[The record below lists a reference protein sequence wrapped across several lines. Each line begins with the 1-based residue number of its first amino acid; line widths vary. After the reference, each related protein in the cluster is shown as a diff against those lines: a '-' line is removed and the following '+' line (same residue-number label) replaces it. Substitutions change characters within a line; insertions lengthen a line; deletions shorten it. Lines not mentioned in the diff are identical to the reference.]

1 MKTTLYLVRH
11 GETEWN
17 ALGKFQGCKDIALS
31 PQGINQAK
39 YVSDRLK
46 GKFDY
51 IYSSPLKRAYK
62 TASIIGMQGGF
73 KIEILNDLREI
84 NFGAWEGMTIK
95 EIKDNFPS
103 EFEIWRSDI
112 SEAPLCGGDLSIK
125 NAALRAKAA
134 ILNTVKKHE
143 GKRIV
148 MVAHGG
154 IIKAGLIGVFGWN
167 MTMYHRIILGNTS
180 ICQVNF
186 NEKMQ
191 PTIVTLN
198 DTTHLPEEYKVKS
211 YV

>member
-84 NFGAWEGMTIK
+84 NFGDWEGMTVK

-125 NAALRAKAA
+125 NAAIRAKNA
-134 ILNTVKKHE
+134 ILDTVKKHK

-154 IIKAGLIGVFGWN
+154 IIKAGLIGIFGWN
-167 MTMYHRIILGNTS
+167 MTMYHRIALGNTS
-180 ICQVNF
+180 ICQINF

>member
-1 MKTTLYLVRH
+1 MKTILYLVRH

-62 TASIIGMQGGF
+62 TASIIGMQSGV
-73 KIEILNDLREI
+73 KIEVLNDLREI
-84 NFGAWEGMTIK
+84 DFGAWEGMTIK

-103 EFEIWRSDI
+103 EFEIWRSDMT
-112 SEAPLCGGDLSIK
+112 EAPLCGGDLSIK
-125 NAALRAKAA
+125 NATVRAKDT

-154 IIKAGLIGVFGWN
+154 IIKAGLIGIFGWN
-167 MTMYHRIILGNTS
+167 MTMYHRIVLGNTS
-180 ICQVNF
+180 ICQLNF

-191 PTIVTLN
+191 PTILTLN
-198 DTTHLPEEYKVKS
+198 DTTHLPDEYEVKS